1 MTLPFGNLTVAFVD
15 FGVTAARAF
24 QGGASPE
31 ASAALADAAENFRK
45 TAALDTLYLVGIGTS
60 DIFKC
65 RMRRPNHILFAGLG
79 MFLTT
84 YIYMVTWIRTA
95 EVAAKR
101 IRENYLR
108 SILRQDV
115 AFFDNVGAGEVATRI
130 QTDTHLVQQ
139 GVSEKVPM
147 ALSFVATFFTGFIL
161 AFARSWKLSLALS
174 SIVPC
179 IAIVGGL
186 MNVFASK
193 LKLAQLTHVAEG
205 GSLAEEVISTIR
217 TAQAFGTQKKL
228 AKMYDKHIEENH
240 GIDSTIALVNGAAG
254 GAMFFIV
261 YSAYGLA
268 FHFGTTLVLAG
279 EVDVG
284 IIVNVFLAILIG
296 SFSLALLAPELAAI
310 SNARGAAGKLFE
322 TIDRIPPID
331 SASPN
336 GLKPDVSTIKGEIT
350 FNNVRFNYPSR
361 PEVPILRGVDFVFPA
376 GMTTAL
382 VGASGSGK
390 STVVALV
397 ERFYDPLSGSVMLDG
412 VDIRDLNI
420 RWLRSQIGLVSQ
432 EPTLFATTI
441 RGNVEHGMIG
451 TEMENLSDEGRMEK
465 VKEACI
471 KANADG
477 FITQLPEGYNTLVG
491 ERGFL
496 LSGGQK
502 QRIAIARAI
511 VSDPKVLLFDEATS
525 ALDTRSEGVVQ
536 NALDKAS
543 RGRTTITIAHRL
555 STIKDAEMIYVM
567 GDGMVLEKGTHNQL
581 LRDEDGPYA
590 KLVQAQKL
598 KERQRLEDDT
608 DASGHNTP
616 IGHHAPA
623 DLTDP
628 SAMMKLKQQ
637 GKMGKEK
644 AGRDIEKAAH
654 DEKLLGR
661 TDTSRSL
668 ASDILK
674 QRALDTGGPEKEYSI
689 VYILKRMAH
698 INRDSW
704 LFYVLGFVATVGGGM
719 VYPVFGIVYG
729 MSTHHFRDSH
739 D

>member
-1 MTLPFGNLTVAFVD
+1 
-15 FGVTAARAF
+15 
-24 QGGASPE
+24 
-31 ASAALADAAENFRK
+31 
-45 TAALDTLYLVGIGTS
+45 
-60 DIFKC
+60 
-65 RMRRPNHILFAGLG
+65 
-79 MFLTT
+79 
-84 YIYMVTWIRTA
+84 
-95 EVAAKR
+95 
-101 IRENYLR
+101 
-108 SILRQDV
+108 
-115 AFFDNVGAGEVATRI
+115 
-130 QTDTHLVQQ
+130 
-139 GVSEKVPM
+139 
-147 ALSFVATFFTGFIL
+147 
-161 AFARSWKLSLALS
+161 
-174 SIVPC
+174 
-179 IAIVGGL
+179 
-186 MNVFASK
+186 
-193 LKLAQLTHVAEG
+193 
-205 GSLAEEVISTIR
+205 
-217 TAQAFGTQKKL
+217 
-228 AKMYDKHIEENH
+228 
-240 GIDSTIALVNGAAG
+240 
-254 GAMFFIV
+254 
-261 YSAYGLA
+261 
-268 FHFGTTLVLAG
+268 LAG

-284 IIVNVFLAILIG
+284 VIVNVFLAILIG
-296 SFSLALLAPELAAI
+296 SFSLVMVAPQLTAI

-322 TIDRIPPID
+322 TIDRVPPID
-331 SASPN
+331 SASPD
-336 GLKPDVSTIKGEIT
+336 GHKPDESLTKGEIT
-350 FNNVRFNYPSR
+350 FTNVRFNYPSR

-376 GMTTAL
+376 GKTAAL

-397 ERFYDPLSGSVMLDG
+397 ERFYDPLSGSVKFDG
-412 VDIRDLNI
+412 VEIRDLNI

-451 TEMENLSDEGRMEK
+451 TGMENLSDEERMEK
-465 VKEACI
+465 VREACI

-511 VSDPKVLLFDEATS
+511 VSDPKVLLLDEATS

-543 RGRTTITIAHRL
+543 KGRTTITIAHRL

-567 GDGMVLEKGTHNQL
+567 GDGMVLEKGTHSQL

-598 KERQRLEDDT
+598 QERQRPEDDA

-616 IGHHAPA
+616 IGHHTPA

-628 SAMMKLKQQ
+628 SAMMKLKQKE
-637 GKMGKEK
+637 KMGKEK
-644 AGRDIEKAAH
+644 AERDIEKAAF
-654 DEKLLGR
+654 DAKPLGR

-674 QRALDTGGPEKEYSI
+674 QRAPDAGGPEREYNI
-689 VYILKRMAH
+689 VYILKRMVH

-704 LFYVLGFVATVGGGM
+704 LLYVLGFVGAAGGGM

-729 MSTHHFRDSH
+729 MFSHHVSDLHGELTMARSCH
-739 D
+739 HGLPVPRCRTPRPW